1 MPGYHDGLAK
11 MAIPLSLESQ
21 LSLGD
26 NVALY
31 GKEASNPGGIKV
43 LIN

>member
-1 MPGYHDGLAK
+1 MPGFHDGLAK
-11 MAIPLSLESQ
+11 MTTPLSLESQ

-26 NVALY
+26 NITLY

-43 LIN
+43 PIN